1 MGLSSRL
8 QQVPAF
14 QSGRS
19 YEWIHQG
26 NYYWDWEISSK
37 GNLAEGDSC
46 HVPGNE
52 YEYPAKTPTMPPPA
66 QENPLERIKVSIS
79 IHHREAL
86 TSPWGKDVL
95 RFLDRIIDK
104 IDLTLP
110 DKSCSIMIN
119 AFKVLI
125 DYYTFFYTNS
135 HITPQEE
142 PKVDILTTT
151 IVPLMYMRIFS
162 MQNPLRSRSW
172 KLSDIV
178 LPIQK
183 SGNGKISVSLVLQ
196 TIARPS

>member
-1 MGLSSRL
+1 M
-8 QQVPAF
+8 
-14 QSGRS
+14 
-19 YEWIHQG
+19 
-26 NYYWDWEISSK
+26 
-37 GNLAEGDSC
+37 
-46 HVPGNE
+46 PGNE

-110 DKSCSIMIN
+110 DKSCSIMIK

-125 DYYTFFYTNS
+125 DYYTFFLYKLP
-135 HITPQEE
+135 HYLPQEE
-142 PKVDILTTT
+142 PKVDNLTTT
-151 IVPLMYMRIFS
+151 VVPLMYMRIFS

-172 KLSDIV
+172 KLSDNV

-183 SGNGKISVSLVLQ
+183 SGNGKISVSLVL
-196 TIARPS
+196 